1 LVGITIQNVDT
12 IFYNVPLDSKKKGF
26 EGAPFNITNASC
38 DLVFLIHHKLNLH
51 HTLFKQQTHLLVI
64 HY

>member
-1 LVGITIQNVDT
+1 M
-12 IFYNVPLDSKKKGF
+12 IFYNVPLDSRKKGF

-38 DLVFLIHHKLNLH
+38 DLVLLIHLKPNLH
-51 HTLFKQQTHLLVI
+51 HTLFKQQTHLLLV

>member
-1 LVGITIQNVDT
+1 M

-26 EGAPFNITNASC
+26 EGALFNVTNAS
-38 DLVFLIHHKLNLH
+38 DLVLLIHLKPNLH
-51 HTLFKQQTHLLVI
+51 HTLFKQQTHLLV